1 MWQAL
6 LSPLT
11 NLIGQV
17 IKNRAE
23 EKNAVHNAKMEVIK
37 NTASWEQL
45 MASASATSWK
55 DEWFTLLL
63 SAPVVALMW
72 GISMNDVEILDR
84 IGIAFGELNM
94 LPDWYQYLLFMAVSA
109 SFGIRGA
116 DKLLALKGKKD

>member
-23 EKNAVHNAKMEVIK
+23 EKNAIHNAKMEVIK

-72 GISMNDVEILDR
+72 GIGMNDVEILDR

-116 DKLLALKGKKD
+116 DKLLALKGKK

>member
-6 LSPLT
+6 ISPIAELLGT
-11 NLIGQV
+11 AL
-17 IKNRAE
+17 KNRAA
-23 EKNAVHNAKMEVIK
+23 EKTAIHEAKMEVIK

-72 GISMNDVEILDR
+72 GIGMNDVEILDR

>member
-6 LSPLT
+6 ISPIAELLGT
-11 NLIGQV
+11 AL
-17 IKNRAE
+17 KNRAA
-23 EKNAVHNAKMEVIK
+23 EKTAIHEAKMEVIK

-72 GISMNDVEILDR
+72 GISMNDVAILVR
-84 IGIAFGELNM
+84 IGIAFSELNM

>member
-6 LSPLT
+6 ISPIAE
-11 NLIGQV
+11 LIGSAL
-17 IKNRAE
+17 KNRAA
-23 EKNAVHNAKMEVIK
+23 EKTAIHEAKMEVIK

>member
-6 LSPLT
+6 ISPITTL
-11 NLIGQV
+11 LGQV
-17 IKNRAE
+17 LKNKAE
-23 EKNAVHNAKMEVIK
+23 EKSAIHEAKLEVIK

-63 SAPVVALMW
+63 SAPIVALMW
-72 GISMNDVEILDR
+72 GIGMNDLEVLDR
-84 IGIAFGELNM
+84 IGLAFEELNR

-116 DKLLALKGKKD
+116 DKLLALKGKK

>member
-1 MWQAL
+1 MWQAIISPIASL
-6 LSPLT
+6 L
-11 NLIGQV
+11 GQV
-17 IKNRAE
+17 LKNKAE
-23 EKNAVHNAKMEVIK
+23 EKKAVHTAKMEVIK

-72 GISMNDVEILDR
+72 GIGMNDVEILER
-84 IGIAFGELNM
+84 IGIAFEELNR

-116 DKLLALKGKKD
+116 DKLLALKGKK

>member
-6 LSPLT
+6 ISPITSL
-11 NLIGQV
+11 LGQV

-23 EKNAVHNAKMEVIK
+23 EKTAIHEAKMQVIQ

-72 GISMNDVEILDR
+72 GIGMNDIELLDR
-84 IGIAFGELNM
+84 IGLAFEELNR
-94 LPDWYQYLLFMAVSA
+94 LPDWYQYLLYIAISA
-109 SFGIRGA
+109 SFGIKGVGQA
-116 DKLLALKGKKD
+116 AKMLKKK

>member
-6 LSPLT
+6 ISPIAELLGT
-11 NLIGQV
+11 AL
-17 IKNRAE
+17 KNRAA
-23 EKNAVHNAKMEVIK
+23 EKTAIHEAKMEVIK

-116 DKLLALKGKKD
+116 DKLLALKGKK